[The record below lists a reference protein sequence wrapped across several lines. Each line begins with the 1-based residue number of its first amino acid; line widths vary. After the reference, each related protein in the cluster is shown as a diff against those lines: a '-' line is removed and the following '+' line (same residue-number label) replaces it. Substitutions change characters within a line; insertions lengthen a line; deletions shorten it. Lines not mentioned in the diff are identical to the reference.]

1 MKYSYRKYPLHFAFD
16 ARTSRGAIQTH
27 TAYIIEVSDG
37 VKTGLGEASPLTGL
51 SIDAVPEF
59 ESYLQDCLAQLTEG
73 KKLAHLDLVNWPAL
87 KFGLETA
94 IQDFE
99 NGGLKIFETNHWLMG
114 KPLPINGLVWMN
126 EIPSMFAQAISKVN
140 EGYTHIKF
148 KVGALQF
155 DDECE
160 MLYHFRK
167 KFDAATIQIRLDANG
182 AFALDEV
189 QYKLTELS
197 KFGIHSIEQPIQ
209 KGNWEAMAETI
220 AHSPISI
227 ALDEELIG
235 VDVWNQGATLMKICK
250 PAFLILKPTLIGG
263 IANANEWI
271 RLAQSF
277 GKDWWATSAL
287 ESNIGLNRIA
297 QWCSSTLNPMP
308 QGLGTG
314 SLYTN
319 NFVAPFE
326 AKAGMLSYD
335 KTRTWQ
341 LPF

>member
-37 VKTGLGEASPLTGL
+37 AKTGLGEASPLAGL

-59 ESYLQDCLAQLTEG
+59 ETFLQESLNRLSEG
-73 KKLAHLDLVNWPAL
+73 EKLSSLNLENWPAL
-87 KFGLETA
+87 NFGLETA
-94 IQDFE
+94 LLDFE
-99 NGGLKIFETNHWLMG
+99 NGGQKIFEPNHWIKG
-114 KPLPINGLVWMN
+114 KAIPINGLVWMN
-126 EIPSMFAQAISKVN
+126 EIPSMFEQAISKVK

-167 KFDAATIQIRLDANG
+167 KFDAASVQIRLDANG
-182 AFALDEV
+182 AFAVDEV
-189 QYKLTELS
+189 AYKLDELS

-209 KGNWEAMAETI
+209 KGNWEAMAENI
-220 AHSPISI
+220 ALSPISI

-235 VDVWNQGATLMKICK
+235 VDVWSQGHQLMKICK
-250 PAFLILKPTLIGG
+250 PDFLILKPTLIGG
-263 IANANEWI
+263 ITNANEWI

-297 QWCSSTLNPMP
+297 QWCSSTNNTMP

-319 NFVAPFE
+319 NFIAPFE
-326 AKAGMLSYD
+326 ASAGMLTYQ